1 MTAYTALK
9 HFHLLTV
16 AISITLFVLR
26 FYWQWRRSPI
36 AGRRWVKI
44 APHLND
50 TLLFVS
56 GIALVVTFGFYPL
69 LSMDSWL
76 TEKLFGVIIYILL
89 GYVALGK
96 KTKSQR
102 LRTVAFVLAL
112 GCLYLIIKLAT
123 TKIPFLMGY
132 L

>member
-1 MTAYTALK
+1 MAAYAALK
-9 HFHLLTV
+9 HLHLLTV
-16 AISITLFVLR
+16 AISITLFILR
-26 FYWQWRRSPI
+26 FFWHWRHSPMMHK
-36 AGRRWVKI
+36 RWVKI
-44 APHLND
+44 APHIND
-50 TLLFVS
+50 TVLFLS
-56 GIALVVTFGFYPL
+56 GIALVVMFKFYPL
-69 LSMDSWL
+69 LGMDSWL

-96 KTKSQR
+96 KPRSQN
-102 LRTVAFVLAL
+102 LRTLAFVLAL

>member
-1 MTAYTALK
+1 MAAYTVLK
-9 HFHLLTV
+9 NLHLLTV
-16 AISITLFVLR
+16 FISITLFILR
-26 FYWQWRRSPI
+26 FFWKWRDSPMMQK
-36 AGRRWVKI
+36 RWVKI
-44 APHLND
+44 TPHVND
-50 TLLFVS
+50 TVLLVS
-56 GIALVVTFGFYPL
+56 GAALVVMLKLYPL
-69 LSMDSWL
+69 FGMDSWL

-96 KTKSQR
+96 KTQNWAA
-102 LRTVAFVLAL
+102 RTWAFVLAL

>member
-1 MTAYTALK
+1 MATYLWMK
-9 HFHLLTV
+9 NLHLLTV
-16 AISITLFVLR
+16 AISILLFVLR
-26 FYWQWRRSPI
+26 FYWKCNGSAMLQ
-36 AGRRWVKI
+36 RRWVRI

-56 GIALVVTFGFYPL
+56 GIVLVFITHMYPFTPQGA
-69 LSMDSWL
+69 WL

-96 KTKSQR
+96 KAHSVKLR
-102 LRTVAFVLAL
+102 LVAFVLAL
-112 GCLYLIIKLAT
+112 GCFYLILRLAMTKL
-123 TKIPFLMGY
+123 PFLMGY